1 MPVDFLD
8 GLVDYLRHDAGVY
21 ALTGSRVY
29 PAELPA
35 SEASTMP
42 RYAIVLVPAGGM
54 SEASN
59 VPLQSPR
66 VDLFCYAATPKQARM
81 LYYESARALKA
92 LARDVHA
99 LTLLH
104 TAVQSAGPLVGRTPE
119 TWPMCWA
126 SWIIKASTED
136 AS

>member
-1 MPVDFLD
+1 MLPDFLD
-8 GLVDYLRHDAGVY
+8 GLTDYLRQDPGVY
-21 ALTGSRVY
+21 ALAANRIY

-35 SEASTMP
+35 AEAKDMP
-42 RYAIVLVPAGGM
+42 RYAIVLIPAGGM
-54 SEASN
+54 SEASD

-66 VDLFCYAATPKQARM
+66 VDVFCYAATPKQARM
-81 LYYESARALKA
+81 LYYESARALRV

-104 TAVQSAGPLVGRTPE
+104 SAVQSAGPLVGRTPE

-126 SWIIKASTED
+126 SWIINASTED

>member
-1 MPVDFLD
+1 MLPDFLD
-8 GLVDYLRHDAGVY
+8 GLVDYLKQDVTLHELAAG
-21 ALTGSRVY
+21 RIY

-35 SEASTMP
+35 TEAALMP
-42 RYAIVLVPAGGM
+42 RYAIVLVPAGGTA
-54 SEASN
+54 EASN
-59 VPLQSPR
+59 VALQSPR
-66 VDLFCYAATPKQARM
+66 VDVFCYGATPKQARM
-81 LYYESARALKA
+81 LYYEATRALKA

-119 TWPMCWA
+119 GWPMCWA
-126 SWIIKASTED
+126 SWIINASTED

>member
-1 MPVDFLD
+1 MLPDFLD
-8 GLVDYLRHDAGVY
+8 GLVDYLRAGAGVY
-21 ALTGSRVY
+21 ELAAGRIY

-35 SEASTMP
+35 ADAKLMP
-42 RYAIVLVPAGGM
+42 RYAVVLIPAGGM
-54 SEASN
+54 SEASD

-66 VDLFCYAATPKQARM
+66 VDVFCYGASPKQARM

-104 TAVQSAGPLVGRTPE
+104 SAVQSAGPLVGRTPE
-119 TWPMCWA
+119 GWPMCWA